1 MLKATTLIDLLL
13 PAAIILFLM
22 PINPVIS
29 SVPASAWVM
38 LQLAFA
44 PAEKRWALWPMA
56 FVILATARTWWL
68 HEMHNPASSED
79 ILLVVASF
87 LAASWL
93 SASRWTLLLKML
105 LIPLPLI
112 AINISS
118 PARAMNISAGRNP
131 NPIAYL
137 IGLIAVISICMLF
150 DQHKNKIDYLIP
162 FVASILSILIIWQ
175 LKSRAGLLA
184 MAITIGIVKLKDE
197 YFRGRFLKAF
207 TITAAAGIAIL
218 ISLKFMRPSS
228 IINAAG
234 IDFKSDLGR
243 LQIQDCYIQ
252 LPFSGNNRF
261 IYGIG
266 FEHKDKFC
274 KDEVI
279 TGVLEHAH
287 NIYIQVWANAGII
300 GFTGMLLFMALLV
313 SQWRKKDKYLNPTLS
328 RVGLAILIYV
338 SLQGAFDASII
349 YWPITQVFTG
359 ILLAIPFCATDHSN
373 NSFSK
378 PDWG

>member
-29 SVPASAWVM
+29 SLPASAWVM

-56 FVILATARTWWL
+56 FVMLATARTWWL
-68 HEMHNPASSED
+68 NEMHNPASSED

-87 LAASWL
+87 LAASWV

-118 PARAMNISAGRNP
+118 PAWAMNISTGRNP

-184 MAITIGIVKLKDE
+184 MAIAIGIVKLKDE
-197 YFRGRFLKAF
+197 YFRGRFFKAF
-207 TITAAAGIAIL
+207 TITAAAGIAML
-218 ISLKFMRPSS
+218 TNLKFMRPSS
-228 IINAAG
+228 INNAAG
-234 IDFKSDLGR
+234 IDFRSDLGR
-243 LQIQDCYIQ
+243 LQIQNCYIH

-274 KDEVI
+274 KNEVI
-279 TGVLEHAH
+279 AGVLDHAH

-300 GFTGMLLFMALLV
+300 GFTGMLLFLALIV
-313 SQWRKKDKYLNPTLS
+313 AQWRKKDKSLNPTLS

-338 SLQGAFDASII
+338 LLQGAFDASII
-349 YWPITQVFTG
+349 HWPITQVFTG
-359 ILLAIPFCATDHSN
+359 ILLAIPFCAADHSN

>member
-22 PINPVIS
+22 PTNPVIS

-38 LQLAFA
+38 LQLALA

-87 LAASWL
+87 LAASWV
-93 SASRWTLLLKML
+93 SASRWILLLKML

-112 AINISS
+112 AINLGSQPWTVNS
-118 PARAMNISAGRNP
+118 FTGRNS
-131 NPIAYL
+131 NAYL
-137 IGLIAVISICMLF
+137 IGLVAVISICMLF
-150 DQHKNKIDYLIP
+150 NQHRSKIDYVIPLI
-162 FVASILSILIIWQ
+162 ASILSIFLLWQ
-175 LKSRAGLLA
+175 AQSRAGMIA
-184 MAITIGIVKLKDE
+184 TAAAIGIVKLKDE
-197 YFRGRFLKAF
+197 YFRGRFLKAS
-207 TITAAAGIAIL
+207 TITAAAGVAIL
-218 ISLKFMRPSS
+218 ISLRFMRPSS

-243 LQIQDCYIQ
+243 LQIQNCYIN

-261 IYGIG
+261 LYGIG

-274 KDEVI
+274 KDEMI

-287 NIYIQVWANAGII
+287 NIYIQVWANTGII
-300 GFTGMLLFMALLV
+300 GLIGMLLFLALLV
-313 SQWRKKDKYLNPTLS
+313 TQWRKKNKYLNPILS
-328 RVGLAILIYV
+328 RAGLALLIYV
-338 SLQGAFDASII
+338 LLQGAFDATII
-349 YWPITQVFTG
+349 YWPVTQVFTG
-359 ILLAIPFCATDHSN
+359 ILLAIPFCATDNSN
-373 NSFSK
+373 NLFSK
-378 PDWG
+378 PDRG

>member
-22 PINPVIS
+22 PTNPVIS

-38 LQLAFA
+38 LQLALA

-87 LAASWL
+87 LAASWV
-93 SASRWTLLLKML
+93 SASRWILLLKML

-112 AINISS
+112 AINLGSQPWAVNS
-118 PARAMNISAGRNP
+118 FNGRNS
-131 NPIAYL
+131 NAYL
-137 IGLIAVISICMLF
+137 IGLVAVISICMLF
-150 DQHKNKIDYLIP
+150 NQHRSKMDYVIPLI
-162 FVASILSILIIWQ
+162 ASILSIFLLWQ
-175 LKSRAGLLA
+175 SQSRAGMIA
-184 MAITIGIVKLKDE
+184 TAAAIGIVKLKDE
-197 YFRGRFLKAF
+197 YFRGRFLKAS
-207 TITAAAGIAIL
+207 TITAAAGVAIL
-218 ISLKFMRPSS
+218 ISLRFMRPSS

-243 LQIQDCYIQ
+243 LQIQNCYIN

-261 IYGIG
+261 LYGIG

-274 KDEVI
+274 KDEMI
-279 TGVLEHAH
+279 AGVLEHAH
-287 NIYIQVWANAGII
+287 NIYIQAWANTGII
-300 GFTGMLLFMALLV
+300 GLIGMLLFLALLV
-313 SQWRKKDKYLNPTLS
+313 TQWRKKNKYLNPILS
-328 RVGLAILIYV
+328 RAGLALLIYV
-338 SLQGAFDASII
+338 LLQGAFDATII
-349 YWPITQVFTG
+349 YWPVTQVFTG
-359 ILLAIPFCATDHSN
+359 ILLAIPFCAVDNSN
-373 NSFSK
+373 NSFNK
-378 PDWG
+378 PDRG

>member
-22 PINPVIS
+22 PTNPVIS

-38 LQLAFA
+38 LQLALA

-87 LAASWL
+87 LAASWV
-93 SASRWTLLLKML
+93 SASRWILLLKML

-112 AINISS
+112 AINLGSQPWTVNS
-118 PARAMNISAGRNP
+118 FTGRNS
-131 NPIAYL
+131 NAYL
-137 IGLIAVISICMLF
+137 IGLVAVISICMLF
-150 DQHKNKIDYLIP
+150 NQHRSKIDYVIPLI
-162 FVASILSILIIWQ
+162 ASILSIFLLWQ
-175 LKSRAGLLA
+175 AQSRAGMIA
-184 MAITIGIVKLKDE
+184 TAAAIGIVKLKDE
-197 YFRGRFLKAF
+197 YFRGRFLKAS
-207 TITAAAGIAIL
+207 TITAAAGVAIL
-218 ISLKFMRPSS
+218 ISLRFMRPSS

-243 LQIQDCYIQ
+243 LQIQNCYIN

-261 IYGIG
+261 LYGIG

-274 KDEVI
+274 KDEMI

-287 NIYIQVWANAGII
+287 NIYIQVWANTVII
-300 GFTGMLLFMALLV
+300 GLIGMLLFLALLV
-313 SQWRKKDKYLNPTLS
+313 TQWRKKNKYLNPILS
-328 RVGLAILIYV
+328 RAGLALLIYV
-338 SLQGAFDASII
+338 LLQGAFDATII
-349 YWPITQVFTG
+349 YWPVTQVFTG
-359 ILLAIPFCATDHSN
+359 ILLAIPFCATDNSN
-373 NSFSK
+373 NLFSK
-378 PDWG
+378 PDRG

>member
-38 LQLAFA
+38 LQLGLA
-44 PAEKRWALWPMA
+44 PTEKRWALWPIA

-87 LAASWL
+87 LAASWV
-93 SASRWTLLLKML
+93 SASRWNLLLKLL

-112 AINISS
+112 AINLGS
-118 PARAMNISAGRNP
+118 PPWTVNAFVGRNP
-131 NPIAYL
+131 NAYL
-137 IGLIAVISICMLF
+137 IGLVAVISICMLF
-150 DQHKNKIDYLIP
+150 DQHKNKIDYVIP
-162 FVASILSILIIWQ
+162 IIASILSILLLWQ
-175 LKSRAGLLA
+175 AQSRAGMIA
-184 MAITIGIVKLKDE
+184 TAAAIGIVKLKDE
-197 YFRGRFLKAF
+197 YLRGRFLKAF
-207 TITAAAGIAIL
+207 TITTAAGFALL
-218 ISLKFMRPSS
+218 ISLKFMRPSTM
-228 IINAAG
+228 INAAG
-234 IDFKSDLGR
+234 RDFKSDLGR
-243 LQIQDCYIQ
+243 LQIQNCYIQ

-287 NIYIQVWANAGII
+287 NIYIQIWANAGII

-338 SLQGAFDASII
+338 LLQGAFDASII
-349 YWPITQVFTG
+349 YWPVTQIFTG
-359 ILLAIPFCATDHSN
+359 ILLAIPFCAAYHSN

>member
-22 PINPVIS
+22 PTNPVIS

-38 LQLAFA
+38 LQLALA

-87 LAASWL
+87 LAASWV
-93 SASRWTLLLKML
+93 SASRWILLLKML

-112 AINISS
+112 AINLGSQPWTVNS
-118 PARAMNISAGRNP
+118 FTGRNS
-131 NPIAYL
+131 NAYL
-137 IGLIAVISICMLF
+137 IGLVAVISICMLF
-150 DQHKNKIDYLIP
+150 NQHRSKIDYVIPLI
-162 FVASILSILIIWQ
+162 ASILSIFLLWQ
-175 LKSRAGLLA
+175 AQSRAGMIA
-184 MAITIGIVKLKDE
+184 TAAAIGIVKLKDE
-197 YFRGRFLKAF
+197 YFRGRFLKAS
-207 TITAAAGIAIL
+207 TITAAAGVAIL
-218 ISLKFMRPSS
+218 ISLRFMRPSS

-243 LQIQDCYIQ
+243 LQIQNCYIN

-261 IYGIG
+261 LYGIG

-274 KDEVI
+274 KDEMI

-287 NIYIQVWANAGII
+287 NVYIQVWANTGII
-300 GFTGMLLFMALLV
+300 GLIGMLLFLALLV
-313 SQWRKKDKYLNPTLS
+313 TQWRKKDKYLNPILS
-328 RVGLAILIYV
+328 RAGLALLIYV
-338 SLQGAFDASII
+338 LLQGAFDATII
-349 YWPITQVFTG
+349 YWQVTQVFTG
-359 ILLAIPFCATDHSN
+359 ILLAIPFCATDNSN
-373 NSFSK
+373 NLFSK
-378 PDWG
+378 PDRG